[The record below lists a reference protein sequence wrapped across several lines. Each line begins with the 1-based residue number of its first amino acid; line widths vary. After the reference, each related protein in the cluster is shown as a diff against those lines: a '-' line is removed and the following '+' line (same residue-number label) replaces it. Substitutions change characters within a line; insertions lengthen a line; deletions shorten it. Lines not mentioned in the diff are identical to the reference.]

1 MSGCAQ
7 AEVALLLETIE
18 ERIEWECGSKIPRD
32 CYKVLR
38 RVLNDLRAHGKDYVR
53 SKYGI

>member
-18 ERIEWECGSKIPRD
+18 ERIEWECGEKIRPE
-32 CYKVLR
+32 CYRVIR
-38 RVLNDLRAHGKDYVR
+38 RILNDLRAHGKEYVR
-53 SKYGI
+53 SKYGL